1 MNTKTKLFLALA
13 AGRATCGFCTLT
25 GILFLTWLTG
35 ALGKT
40 GLSLSEAAGTVGMA
54 ILMAVFT
61 KEEVLK
67 ATAEI
72 PYRILVVNSATFL
85 LDALVILLLGDIWP
99 YVVLVSGV
107 ISVMC
112 DRTYLQSRKVLFN
125 RVYHGDELTL
135 ISNRLDVINIAA
147 ALGGSTLAIVVPAT
161 TTNLALIIILADVV
175 LTISNYYQI
184 KYLLVLQ
191 DDGDAFHDRITKQRA
206 ALREQYLN
214 GSE

>member
-1 MNTKTKLFLALA
+1 MNTKTKLFIALA

-25 GILFLTWLTG
+25 GILFLVWLAE

-40 GLSLSEAAGTVGMA
+40 GLSLSETAGTIGMA
-54 ILMAVFT
+54 ILMTVFT

-72 PYRILVVNSATFL
+72 PYKILVVNSATFL
-85 LDALVILLLGDIWP
+85 LDALVILLLGDVWP
-99 YVVLVSGV
+99 YIVLISGV

-112 DRTYLQSRKVLFN
+112 DKTYLQSRKVLFN

-135 ISNRLDVINIAA
+135 IGNRLDVINIAA

-161 TTNLALIIILADVV
+161 TTNLALVIIIADVV

-191 DDGDAFHDRITKQRA
+191 DDGDVFRARIAAQRTA
-206 ALREQYLN
+206 YREKLLN
-214 GSE
+214 GDE